1 MFDVGN
7 LNAPTRLVLHDGPPG
22 SLSDS
27 FGIWQTSP
35 STSLI
40 HFSISQPRARK
51 FAERVDLGLFTDV
64 FPLKVSHLFHSQ
76 TVSNW
81 IVNLWWRLIMRLSS
95 EVLMRSYFSRMTS
108 PQITPGDSGL
118 WVWTCFPEHFFS
130 LREKLKCHFCA
141 LPGPS
146 LVTSLLK
153 AVLIL
158 RSVQGS
164 LSISLCLPPPHSV
177 SRLC

>member
-7 LNAPTRLVLHDGPPG
+7 LNAPTRLVFHDRPPG
-22 SLSDS
+22 SLSDG
-27 FGIWQTSP
+27 FGIWQSSP

-64 FPLKVSHLFHSQ
+64 FALKVSHLFHSQ

-81 IVNLWWRLIMRLSS
+81 IVNLWWRLIMRHSS

-108 PQITPGDSGL
+108 PQITAGDSGL

-130 LREKLKCHFCA
+130 LREELKCHVCGAVSGYKFVESSNSQICEGFS
-141 LPGPS
+141 LP
-146 LVTSLLK
+146 L
-153 AVLIL
+153 
-158 RSVQGS
+158 SVYLFD
-164 LSISLCLPPPHSV
+164 LSWRIKF
-177 SRLC
+177 